1 MKNSLEE
8 IIKKKK
14 DRVKVGNDNIVQDSW
29 IMEEEEQLGFPF
41 PKTYKEFIKKYEFIE
56 LGYDIMKIIAPPD
69 FREYADIDILY
80 TYKVN
85 IENEILQENQVSI
98 LENEEEIY
106 YFLVQDNI
114 IDNEYSIYR
123 KDFINNSDEFFAENF
138 NEFLV
143 LKIEEL

>member
-1 MKNSLEE
+1 
-8 IIKKKK
+8 
-14 DRVKVGNDNIVQDSW
+14 
-29 IMEEEEQLGFPF
+29 
-41 PKTYKEFIKKYEFIE
+41 
-56 LGYDIMKIIAPPD
+56 MKIIAPPD